1 MVQIDEN
8 EDFSNMII
16 KTKVHMKCAIKILT
30 EEFCSDGSIFYLCSL
45 VRYGY
50 RYSAKA
56 YSGDFGMFRPYS
68 RYV

>member
-45 VRYGY
+45 G
-50 RYSAKA
+50 
-56 YSGDFGMFRPYS
+56 S
-68 RYV
+68 RCILKIGPLWL